1 MTVIDALGLRDFN
14 KNMIIGTSHTNSPIL
29 IVAASIGELEAGIS
43 KNGQTHEHAL
53 LAYILVVKQ
62 LIIGVHKMDSTELL
76 LSQRDN
82 EEIVKE
88 VNTYIKKIG
97 YNPDTVAFVLVSGW
111 NGENMLEPGT
121 NMPWFKGTKVTHK
134 DGSASGTTVLK
145 SPDCG
150 LRTNSSNWQAFRF
163 VLPRHLQ
170 NWWYWYCP
178 CVLSGDWWSFFL
190 FKDMFKF

>member
-1 MTVIDALGLRDFN
+1 
-14 KNMIIGTSHTNSPIL
+14 MIIGTSHTNSPIL

-62 LIIGVHKMDSTELL
+62 LIIGVNKMDSTELL

-88 VNTYIKKIG
+88 VNTYIKKTG

-111 NGENMLEPGT
+111 NGENMLEPAKRWPRILEIWLLTRLMCFLEAHVLNSGYPPLGHLAVCDVRYT
-121 NMPWFKGTKVTHK
+121 IAVRVIKSVDKKAAGAGKFTKSAHK
-134 DGSASGTTVLK
+134 T
-145 SPDCG
+145 
-150 LRTNSSNWQAFRF
+150 
-163 VLPRHLQ
+163 
-170 NWWYWYCP
+170 
-178 CVLSGDWWSFFL
+178 
-190 FKDMFKF
+190 

>member
-1 MTVIDALGLRDFN
+1 MTIIDALGFRDFN
-14 KNMIIGTSHTNSPIL
+14 KNMIIGTSHTHSPVL
-29 IVAASIGELEAGIS
+29 IFAASVGELEAGIS
-43 KNGQTHEHAL
+43 KNGQTLEHAL

-62 LIIGVHKMDSTELL
+62 LIVGVNKMDSTELL

-111 NGENMLEPGT
+111 NGENMLEPST
-121 NMPWFKGTKVTHK
+121 NMPLFKGTKVTHK

-150 LRTNSSNWQAFRF
+150 LPTNSSN
-163 VLPRHLQ
+163 
-170 NWWYWYCP
+170 
-178 CVLSGDWWSFFL
+178 
-190 FKDMFKF
+190 